1 MNLKSKL
8 ILTVLLSLFFLVAC
22 QPAVQQ
28 VASVELELLQ
38 EPGDRLRLN
47 IARGT
52 VAITFDEVEKVFISG
67 TVNPSYRDNLI
78 IDKQQNQLVVDFSI
92 NTPVPFQKDPKPI
105 RLELIVPQDMHVSFE
120 TFDASLFISGQGYEV
135 DVTSMSGDTVLESF
149 SGSAV
154 IKANRGDVAVNHSNG
169 SISVFGNYG
178 TIQFNDVQGIITAVN
193 ILGKVIYRGRPAAGD
208 QIRLETDHG
217 SVMFDIPSDA
227 NLEVLAQSTS
237 GEVVCMASG
246 LSTSPRACSGE
257 LGRPEANLLIKTVS
271 GKVTL
276 KIDPLLN

>member
-1 MNLKSKL
+1 MKSKL
-8 ILTVLLSLFFLVAC
+8 ILIFLISLFFLISC

-28 VASVELELLQ
+28 VAIVEQELL
-38 EPGDRLRLN
+38 PGNGDRLRLS

-52 VAITFDEVEKVFISG
+52 VAITFDQVDKLIIAG
-67 TVNPSYRDNLI
+67 TVNESYRDNLI
-78 IDKQQNQLVVDFSI
+78 IDMQQNQLVVDFAI
-92 NTPVPFQKDPKPI
+92 NTPVLFQKDPNPI
-105 RLELIVPQDMHVSFE
+105 RLELIVPQDMPVVFE
-120 TFDASLFISGQGYEV
+120 TFDADLFISGKGYEV

-178 TIQFNDVQGIITAVN
+178 SIQFIDVQGIINAVN
-193 ILGKVIYRGRPAAGD
+193 ILGKVIYQGRPAAGD

-217 SVMFDIPSDA
+217 SVIFDIPPDV
-227 NLEVLAQSTS
+227 NLKVLAQSTS

-246 LSTSPRACSGE
+246 LSTSPRSCSGE

-276 KIDPLLN
+276 KIDPLIN